1 MSGLKHLRALRL
13 RKPKYTV
20 VTEITIKKGMG
31 AMRGLASSGIIKK
44 HMINL
49 KEVRVD
55 KDGQIKR

>member
-1 MSGLKHLRALRL
+1 
-13 RKPKYTV
+13 
-20 VTEITIKKGMG
+20 MG

-44 HMINL
+44 HMINP